1 MEAKMLE
8 EIGEAD
14 GCEVEELLKAL
25 IQRYAVL
32 YPDWELGVISL
43 KKTMDRNEQLD
54 GMIRILQGLKEYA
67 TSKG

>member
-8 EIGEAD
+8 EIREAD
-14 GCEVEELLKAL
+14 GCEVEELLKAFV
-25 IQRYAVL
+25 QRYAVL

-54 GMIRILQGLKEYA
+54 GMIRILQGLKE
-67 TSKG
+67 

>member
-32 YPDWELGVISL
+32 YQDWELGVISL

-54 GMIRILQGLKEYA
+54 GMIRILQGLKE
-67 TSKG
+67 

>member
-32 YPDWELGVISL
+32 YPDWELGGDFS
-43 KKTMDRNEQLD
+43 KEND
-54 GMIRILQGLKEYA
+54 G
-67 TSKG
+67 

>member
-1 MEAKMLE
+1 METKMLE

-54 GMIRILQGLKEYA
+54 GMIRILQGLKE
-67 TSKG
+67 

>member
-43 KKTMDRNEQLD
+43 KKTMDRNELLD
-54 GMIRILQGLKEYA
+54 GMIRILQGLKE
-67 TSKG
+67 

>member
-54 GMIRILQGLKEYA
+54 GMIRILQGLKE
-67 TSKG
+67 

>member
-32 YPDWELGVISL
+32 YPHWELGVISL

-54 GMIRILQGLKEYA
+54 GMIRILQGLKE
-67 TSKG
+67 

>member
-25 IQRYAVL
+25 IQRFEVL

-54 GMIRILQGLKEYA
+54 GMIRILQGLKE
-67 TSKG
+67 

>member
-14 GCEVEELLKAL
+14 GCEVEELLKAFV
-25 IQRYAVL
+25 QRYAVL

-54 GMIRILQGLKEYA
+54 GMIRILQGLKE
-67 TSKG
+67 

>member
-1 MEAKMLE
+1 MEAKMIE
-8 EIGEAD
+8 EIGKAD
-14 GCEVEELLKAL
+14 GYEVEELLKAL

-54 GMIRILQGLKEYA
+54 GMIRILQGLKE
-67 TSKG
+67 

>member
-43 KKTMDRNEQLD
+43 KKTMDRNEQLN
-54 GMIRILQGLKEYA
+54 GMIRILQGLKE
-67 TSKG
+67 

>member
-25 IQRYAVL
+25 IQRYTVL

-54 GMIRILQGLKEYA
+54 GMIRILQGLKE
-67 TSKG
+67 